1 LLGTVYDV
9 RSEYE
14 EPPVR
19 RGKTVPRPK
28 VVNLRMSVAGLAAI
42 DALAVREDRTRSD
55 MMRILLKR
63 GMDASR

>member
-1 LLGTVYDV
+1 M
-9 RSEYE
+9 
-14 EPPVR
+14 R